1 MRYGE
6 NAMALVKC
14 PECGNA
20 VSAEAPAC
28 PSCGFP
34 VAAKVAAQSKPPP
47 DTVLAEVRPSWWKFF
62 WLLVFFWL
70 IIPLIVAWARRA
82 SVKLRIYPGRITLER
97 GLLSKS
103 YREFDARDIRSV
115 EIDQGLLARMVGI
128 GDLTIS
134 TAATVDPDED
144 IDGIPDPKAVRDLI
158 LAQRP
163 GQ

>member
-1 MRYGE
+1 
-6 NAMALVKC
+6 MALVNC
-14 PECGNA
+14 PECGNP
-20 VSAEAPAC
+20 VSTEAPAC

-34 VAAKVAAQSKPPP
+34 IAAKVAAQSKPAP

-70 IIPLIVAWARRA
+70 IIPLIVAWGRRA
-82 SVKLRIYPGRITLER
+82 SLKLRIYPGRITLER
-97 GLLSKS
+97 GLFSKS

-115 EIDQGLLARMVGI
+115 EIDQGILARMVGI

-134 TAATVDPDED
+134 TAATVDPDEE
-144 IDGIPDPKAVRDLI
+144 IEGIPNPKAVRDLI